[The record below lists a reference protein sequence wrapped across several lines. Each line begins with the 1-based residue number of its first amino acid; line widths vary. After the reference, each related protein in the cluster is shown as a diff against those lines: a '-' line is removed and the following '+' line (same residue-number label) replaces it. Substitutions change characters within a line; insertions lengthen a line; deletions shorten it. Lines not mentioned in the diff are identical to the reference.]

1 MIYAPFIFWF
11 WDEPLDPAKMAEMS
25 RTMASQRFSPG
36 YAHARKSMVG
46 TPDLPDA
53 EWLGDRWFA
62 AFGAALKE
70 AEARKNYLGYCD
82 EYWWPSFQA
91 NGRVLAANPEL
102 RTVSLNWETIP
113 VAGGSEIHR
122 DRARA
127 LRPPPRRPARPF
139 HPR

>member
-1 MIYAPFIFWF
+1 
-11 WDEPLDPAKMAEMS
+11 
-25 RTMASQRFSPG
+25 
-36 YAHARKSMVG
+36 MVG